1 VRATVAVDAGGTG
14 GLFFILPRT
23 GYFCRV
29 PQLNYNHLHYFWV
42 VARKGSIARAAETLY
57 LTPQTISGQL
67 RTLEETLDTRLFR
80 KQGRGLA
87 LTDSG
92 ALLFQYADEM
102 FRIGT
107 ELESAIAGRASA
119 GALSLKVGVADA
131 VPKLIAY
138 RLLEPA
144 LGLREP
150 VRLAIQEGGFDE
162 LLAQLAV
169 HRLDVVIADGPIA
182 PGASVRAY
190 SHPLGECGVSFFA
203 APSLAKG
210 LARGVPRA
218 LHEAPWLAPAA
229 GTPLRRALE
238 AYFEETGVRPRLVA
252 EFQDSALLKT
262 FACAG
267 HGVFAAPSAIER
279 EIRSQYGVS
288 TIGRTDRIRERF
300 YAISAERRLKHPAVV
315 AISAAAH
322 DHIFRR

>member
-1 VRATVAVDAGGTG
+1 MG
-14 GLFFILPRT
+14 
-23 GYFCRV
+23 
-29 PQLNYNHLHYFWV
+29 QLNYNHLHYFWV
-42 VARKGSIARAAETLY
+42 VAKKGSIARAAETLY

-67 RTLEETLDTRLFR
+67 RTLEETLGTKLFR
-80 KQGRGLA
+80 KHGRGLA

-92 ALLFQYADEM
+92 ELLFQYADEM
-102 FRIGT
+102 FRLGT
-107 ELESAIAGRASA
+107 ELEGVLTGRSGA
-119 GALSLKVGVADA
+119 GAHALKVGVADA

-144 LGLREP
+144 LHLREP
-150 VRLAIQEGGFDE
+150 VRLSIQEGGFDE

-169 HRLDVVIADGPIA
+169 HRLDVVIADAPLA
-182 PGASVRAY
+182 PGANVRAF
-190 SHPLGECGVSFFA
+190 SHPLGECGVTFFA
-203 APSLAKG
+203 APTLARK

-238 AYFEETGVRPRLVA
+238 AYFEETDVRPRLVA

-262 FACAG
+262 FAHAG
-267 HGVFAAPSAIER
+267 HGVFAAPSAIAAEVR
-279 EIRSQYGVS
+279 AQHGVQV
-288 TIGRTDRIRERF
+288 IGRTDRIRERF

-322 DHIFRR
+322 DDIFRR

>member
-1 VRATVAVDAGGTG
+1 
-14 GLFFILPRT
+14 
-23 GYFCRV
+23 V

-42 VARKGSIARAAETLY
+42 VAKKGSIARAAETLY

-67 RTLEETLDTRLFR
+67 RTLEQTLDTKLFR
-80 KQGRGLA
+80 KHGRGLA

-92 ALLFQYADEM
+92 ELLFQYADEM
-102 FRIGT
+102 FRLGT
-107 ELESAIAGRASA
+107 ELEGVLAGRAGA
-119 GALSLKVGVADA
+119 GVHALKVGVTDA

-144 LGLREP
+144 LRLHEP
-150 VRLAIQEGGFDE
+150 QRLTIQEGGCDE

-169 HRLDVVIADGPIA
+169 HRLDVVIADAPLA
-182 PGASVRAY
+182 PGANVRAF
-190 SHPLGECGVSFFA
+190 SHPLGECGVTFFA
-203 APSLAKG
+203 APALARK

-262 FACAG
+262 FAHAG
-267 HGVFAAPSAIER
+267 HGVFAAPSAIEAEVR
-279 EIRSQYGVS
+279 AQHGVQA
-288 TIGRTDRIRERF
+288 IGRTDRIRERF

-322 DHIFRR
+322 DDIFRR